1 MGMWDDFQRGLGV
14 LGDLYQGNTQAS
26 MAGQPVRPGVGA
38 VLAGLGKGAGQL
50 VGETMAMPKQ
60 AFRAGVGLDP
70 EGSAVQDLQNLGVG
84 RVPAAWGG
92 TALDVFGDPAMMAG
106 MAQRTGV
113 FQPHAARS
121 IGTAK
126 ALAASRSPILDALDQ
141 GAQAA
146 AAPAST
152 AELRLS
158 RLLGDTKPNVLG
170 DTPPMRSSSPLAD
183 ALGPAPTATPTEA
196 RLQRVVGQDKW
207 RTAFPDTPI
216 QPAASAT
223 DKAVF
228 RANRLLEN
236 PALGELMTRIPPGS
250 QFVGAGDEAMVF
262 GRPGA
267 PTVARIDQGA
277 PSRLAVLGRTQQARQ
292 AALSA
297 DYLRA
302 PPTAPPANA
311 DIFAQPLESNTFG
324 NARVSLMPRADRV
337 LGPTDQAITNVLRG
351 KLQAAGLP
359 TGDLRP
365 DQIGMFGNR
374 PLLLDAN
381 MR

>member
-1 MGMWDDFQRGLGV
+1 MGMWDDFKGGLGV

-26 MAGQPVRPGVGA
+26 MLGQPVRPGVGA
-38 VLAGLGKGAGQL
+38 VLAGLGQGAGQF
-50 VGETMAMPKQ
+50 VGETAAMPKQ

-70 EGSAVQDLQNLGVG
+70 GGSAVGDLQNLGVG
-84 RVPAAWGG
+84 RVPAAWIG

-113 FQPHAARS
+113 FEPALQRTVGAAQ
-121 IGTAK
+121 
-126 ALAASRSPILDALDQ
+126 SRSALLNALDQ
-141 GAQAA
+141 GTSAA
-146 AAPAST
+146 TSQAAPATSV
-152 AELRLS
+152 AETRLS
-158 RLLGDTKPNVLG
+158 RLLGDTKPNLLG
-170 DTPPMRSSSPLAD
+170 DTPPAASSPLAD
-183 ALGPAPTATPTEA
+183 SLGPAPTATPTEA

-207 RTAFPDTPI
+207 RTAFPDTPL

-236 PALGELMTRIPPGS
+236 PALGEMMTKVPPGS

-262 GRPGA
+262 GQPGA
-267 PTVARIDQGA
+267 PTVVRLDQGA
-277 PSRLAVLGRTQQARQ
+277 PSLEAVLGRTPQARQ

-302 PPTAPPANA
+302 PPALPPSNA
-311 DIFAQPLESNTFG
+311 GLFAQPLDSSTFG
-324 NARVSLMPRADRV
+324 NTRASVMPRADRI
-337 LGPTDQAITNVLRG
+337 LGPADQAIANVLRG
-351 KLQAAGLP
+351 RLQAAGLP
-359 TGDLRP
+359 TGDFRP

-381 MR
+381 MH